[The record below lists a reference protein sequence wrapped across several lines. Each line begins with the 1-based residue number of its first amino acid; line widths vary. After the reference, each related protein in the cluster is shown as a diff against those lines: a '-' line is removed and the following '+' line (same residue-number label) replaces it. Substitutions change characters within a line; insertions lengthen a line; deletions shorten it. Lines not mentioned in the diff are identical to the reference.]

1 MVERILYEGEIS
13 FLHKERIE
21 EIRCRNGHVLSSH
34 AFPSL
39 WLWRKQMGLR
49 LYLEEELFSVKAEKY
64 GKNTWFFPC
73 GSEERKQT
81 FIRNHQRE
89 EDFVLCYL
97 GEEDRQ
103 FLERNFRAAFEFSP
117 APDASEYIYDRR
129 EMEDLAGGRYS
140 NMRKQIHKLLKRYQ
154 MRVEKISSHNLKDAM
169 KLLCRGSVSV
179 HKPGYHFLRDE
190 GIAEE
195 ALQNRSMLGLFGIVV
210 YLDGEPKS
218 FAMGFGITQDTVDGC
233 IERHGGEISGISY
246 LTQREFFLSAPE
258 QYRFMNGEEDMGLP
272 GLRTMKHHMVPA
284 RKNEIWEARL
294 RNKGKGK
301 GNEGETG

>member
-1 MVERILYEGEIS
+1 MEGILYQGEITFS
-13 FLHKERIE
+13 HKERIE
-21 EIRCRNGHVLSSH
+21 DIRHRNGHVLSSH

-73 GSEERKQT
+73 GSEERKRA
-81 FIRNHQRE
+81 FIRSHQE
-89 EDFVLCYL
+89 EEEFALCYL
-97 GEEDRQ
+97 GEEDVQ
-103 FLERNFRAAFEFSP
+103 FLERHFGAVFEISP
-117 APDASEYIYDRR
+117 APDAAEYIYDRK
-129 EMEDLAGGRYS
+129 EMENIAGGRYS
-140 NMRKQIHKLLKRYQ
+140 NMRKQIHKLLKSYQ
-154 MRVEKISSHNLKDAM
+154 MRVEKIDSHNLEYAM
-169 KLLCRGSVSV
+169 KLLRGGSVPV

-190 GIAEE
+190 GLAEE
-195 ALQNRSMLGLFGIVV
+195 ALQHRDILGLFGVLI

-218 FAMGFGITQDTVDGC
+218 FAMGFGLTPDTVDGC

-246 LTQREFFLSAPE
+246 LTQREFFLSTPK

-272 GLRTMKHHMVPA
+272 GLRIMKHHMAPA

-294 RNKGKGK
+294 KNR
-301 GNEGETG
+301 EERE